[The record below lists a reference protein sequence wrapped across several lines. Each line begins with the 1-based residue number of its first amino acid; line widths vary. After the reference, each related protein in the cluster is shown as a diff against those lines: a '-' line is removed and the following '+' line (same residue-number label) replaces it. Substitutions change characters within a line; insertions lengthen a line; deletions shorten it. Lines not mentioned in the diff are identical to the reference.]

1 MCGERECAQLPRSF
15 ETQGEGNKEE
25 AMNPGHW
32 KKDKTD
38 RCVVKHR
45 RICNIHLAE
54 QPENGPR
61 EAGQTVE
68 SARDENVPIT
78 KPNC

>member
-1 MCGERECAQLPRSF
+1 
-15 ETQGEGNKEE
+15 
-25 AMNPGHW
+25 MNPGHW